1 MQLWAWGMC
10 CWDGTVIFQTNGN
23 SSLVALEFYC
33 CLRRWPLEAN
43 PLNNARRCL
52 CPRIVR
58 RCGAALTLGLQVL
71 LSGILRI
78 YARPPASILWRRLLF
93 GVGGAPSATMSRHFE
108 DTCPQD
114 RTLDA
119 TQG

>member
-1 MQLWAWGMC
+1 MQLWAWGLC
-10 CWDGTVIFQTNGN
+10 CWDGTVIFQTNRN

-78 YARPPASILWRRLLF
+78 YRETARLDTVEAAALRSRR
-93 GVGGAPSATMSRHFE
+93 SSQRHHE
-108 DTCPQD
+108 S
-114 RTLDA
+114 TLRRHL
-119 TQG
+119 